1 MYFIVLIWVF
11 YRLDLIFSL
20 CFFLLERLVVSR
32 GTACRNSITP
42 MLICRVK
49 KKITLVILYIKTR
62 VIEVK
67 PAVPLLTIDRR
78 GHILYSLITSL
89 RILYIGGWNH
99 SDLELSISLLHLR
112 IWTPSLICL
121 LRQSLFVFVTLALNL
136 LTAPWW
142 HCSMCLRVKQD
153 SLSSSPSLC
162 SFLICSFALV

>member
-1 MYFIVLIWVF
+1 MTIHVSAYALINSHRKINIGIYNLLHTSTNKCDHKYMVQTKYHIIYIKSCKEYNMSIYVF
-11 YRLDLIFSL
+11 YRLDLSILSSL

-67 PAVPLLTIDRR
+67 PAVPLLTIYRR

-112 IWTPSLICL
+112 I
-121 LRQSLFVFVTLALNL
+121 
-136 LTAPWW
+136 
-142 HCSMCLRVKQD
+142 
-153 SLSSSPSLC
+153 
-162 SFLICSFALV
+162 